1 MKFYRPGGSSGF
13 CAACFGALKCLPDE
27 QIDAVCQFPWSFRDV
42 DVKEELLEFM
52 EDLVFFKMIVGLVN
66 EFRDVGTIR
75 RDEAEIG
82 TDHSRRGISQEGG
95 EESSVIRKDDVI
107 EEIDATC
114 LYMVVQACGSK
125 HVIKARRTTD
135 VGQDVGAE
143 AVVMNVEQ
151 VVGGADIGHKVGV
164 IPKLLVEVATE
175 NDLLLVVLA
184 GHMVFL

>member
-1 MKFYRPGGSSGF
+1 
-13 CAACFGALKCLPDE
+13 
-27 QIDAVCQFPWSFRDV
+27 
-42 DVKEELLEFM
+42 LEFM

-66 EFRDVGTIR
+66 AFRDVGTIR

-82 TDHSRRGISQEGG
+82 TDHSRRGIAQEGG
-95 EESSVIRKDDVI
+95 EREVGKESSVIQNDDVI
-107 EEIDATC
+107 EEIDATG